1 MQFYRSFAHGW
12 PAMLVLAVYSALAV
26 LGCQESPKIV
36 SYVSPPDANLEAG
49 PAAESPTARTLAAAV
64 YRPDATWFFKLMGE
78 PEAVAKQQK
87 AFDALLATLKINGA
101 NIEWKLPEGWTETKG
116 QGLRFAT
123 IKPSTDSGLEIA
135 VNRFE
140 GVAGSLLANVNRWRG
155 ELGLE
160 DLKEVDLAKAVTD
173 QKVGELTIQSVDL
186 TGKRKARQGM
196 GGMGI
201 PGMGT
206 GGMPGMPPAMGRNPP
221 PVGQPGQVTSG
232 AKEASDKLAFKLPKG
247 WRESDK
253 TVMFA
258 SKVLEVDGAPTVKVT
273 ISPLKPDGNSVADN
287 VNRWRGQLALTPEN
301 PSTLEQNLTKE
312 KTANGGEALLV
323 DISGKGPMGPQRL
336 LGAIAKRPEAL
347 WFVKLTGDPS
357 EVAKVRD
364 GFTEFVRTLKFD

>member
-12 PAMLVLAVYSALAV
+12 PTMPVLAVYSALAV

-49 PAAESPTARTLAAAV
+49 PAAESPPARTLAAAV

-87 AFDALLATLKINGA
+87 AFDALLATLKISGA
-101 NIEWKLPEGWTETKG
+101 NLEWKLPEGWTETKG

-206 GGMPGMPPAMGRNPP
+206 GGSHLRWAAILHRLANRGRSQAAQKKPPISWPSSFQKAGANP
-221 PVGQPGQVTSG
+221 
-232 AKEASDKLAFKLPKG
+232 
-247 WRESDK
+247 
-253 TVMFA
+253 
-258 SKVLEVDGAPTVKVT
+258 
-273 ISPLKPDGNSVADN
+273 
-287 VNRWRGQLALTPEN
+287 
-301 PSTLEQNLTKE
+301 TK
-312 KTANGGEALLV
+312 K
-323 DISGKGPMGPQRL
+323 
-336 LGAIAKRPEAL
+336 
-347 WFVKLTGDPS
+347 
-357 EVAKVRD
+357 
-364 GFTEFVRTLKFD
+364 